1 MRLAYSEA
9 ARSNTVCNDLETSI
23 KVWLSEQM
31 AACQVLRFDRCGTPG
46 TCSTCDS
53 PVIPLCRK
61 LEINYQ
67 WTQLLYLFA
76 NTVTVQSRRM
86 KNYTKA
92 EGFSVLN
99 FKCNLTWKVKQN
111 YLGGQND
118 FRHLT
123 WVSPVVSRIQM
134 RALIWANPSPQKRK
148 TEAVSTSIA
157 GTESQTA
164 KVINRWRRA
173 WPVSLPESFFSCF
186 FFLAALHAVPPAI
199 TPAAARLHDN
209 WPEPPT
215 L

>member
-1 MRLAYSEA
+1 MA
-9 ARSNTVCNDLETSI
+9 AR
-23 KVWLSEQM
+23 
-31 AACQVLRFDRCGTPG
+31 QVLRFDRCGTPG

-53 PVIPLCRK
+53 PVILWCRK
-61 LEINYQ
+61 LEKSYQ
-67 WTQLLYLFA
+67 RMQLLYLFA

-86 KNYTKA
+86 TNYPKV

-123 WVSPVVSRIQM
+123 WVAPVVSGIQM
-134 RALIWANPSPQKRK
+134 RALIWANPSPQKRT
-148 TEAVSTSIA
+148 TEAVLTSIA

-164 KVINRWRRA
+164 KVINSWRRA

-186 FFLAALHAVPPAI
+186 FFPFWLLSTPRHQPSLQPRLASMTIGVSRRHSR
-199 TPAAARLHDN
+199 AACHVS
-209 WPEPPT
+209 
-215 L
+215 